1 MLKNYITIAIRN
13 LWKNKVFSF
22 INIAGL
28 MLGLACAI
36 LIILYAKDELSYD
49 RFHVNNELY
58 RIVTRWYN
66 PDGSLKSTDGNTGDL
81 QGPRF
86 ANSIP
91 EMKSFVR
98 IQSESVDIRHGMEI
112 NSYENLS
119 VDSNF
124 FNVFSFPLR
133 AGDAATCLQAPK
145 SIVVSEEMAKKFFN
159 STDVVGK
166 TLEVKVDDQF
176 MPYSI
181 SAVSR
186 KCPQNSSIKFD
197 FLMKK
202 TVSTAEL
209 QNDEN
214 WFNFFQNSFVTL
226 IPGANIKTVEAKMKQ
241 VYESESK
248 VAQEKMMEEY
258 GINETAGYFLQPVT
272 DMHLSREFGAS
283 NGLVDDSNPMYSYIL
298 SGIAIFIL
306 LIACI
311 NFINL
316 SIARSL
322 KRAKEIGV
330 RKVIGSDRGQLMWQF
345 MGESFLLCFIA
356 FGLAILLAVALLPTF
371 NHLANKALSFS
382 YLMDFKLVGLYILM
396 FFITGLIAG
405 FYPAVMMSGFSP
417 VDTLY
422 GRFKLAGNFLLQK
435 SLVILQFGLASFLII
450 GTIVIYLQFKYLVN
464 TNLGYDDKNVV
475 MVNGSMSRE
484 KANVFKQELL
494 KHPIIESVGLK
505 NGGFW
510 ETVAKVN
517 GEQKIEI
524 KYETVDE
531 DYVPM
536 FKLQVIE
543 GRNFDRNFPS
553 DSSHSVLVNES
564 FVKEAGWKDPLNQIV
579 DFWYRNEKYSVVGV
593 VKDYHFSDLSQKIK
607 PQLFTMR
614 AGNRYGM
621 ANIKI
626 KPGSETLS
634 LKYIADTYKSIF
646 PINAYSYRFMD
657 AENRTK
663 YASEAKWKQIILYSS
678 ILTIFISCIGL
689 FGLASLSTE
698 KRNKEI
704 GVRKVLGASVASIVQ
719 LLTKDF
725 LKLVSVSFLFSF
737 PLAYYAAHKWLANYP
752 YRIDL
757 QIGIFVLTAFITI
770 GIALFTVGWDSVKAS
785 MMNPVRSLKT
795 E

>member
-133 AGDAATCLQAPK
+133 AGHAATCLQAPK

-166 TLEVKVDDQF
+166 TLEVKEDDQF
-176 MPYSI
+176 VPYSI

-283 NGLVDDSNPMYSYIL
+283 NGLVDDSNPMYS
-298 SGIAIFIL
+298 S
-306 LIACI
+306 
-311 NFINL
+311 
-316 SIARSL
+316 
-322 KRAKEIGV
+322 
-330 RKVIGSDRGQLMWQF
+330 
-345 MGESFLLCFIA
+345 
-356 FGLAILLAVALLPTF
+356 
-371 NHLANKALSFS
+371 
-382 YLMDFKLVGLYILM
+382 
-396 FFITGLIAG
+396 
-405 FYPAVMMSGFSP
+405 
-417 VDTLY
+417 
-422 GRFKLAGNFLLQK
+422 
-435 SLVILQFGLASFLII
+435 
-450 GTIVIYLQFKYLVN
+450 
-464 TNLGYDDKNVV
+464 
-475 MVNGSMSRE
+475 
-484 KANVFKQELL
+484 
-494 KHPIIESVGLK
+494 
-505 NGGFW
+505 
-510 ETVAKVN
+510 
-517 GEQKIEI
+517 
-524 KYETVDE
+524 
-531 DYVPM
+531 
-536 FKLQVIE
+536 QV
-543 GRNFDRNFPS
+543 
-553 DSSHSVLVNES
+553 
-564 FVKEAGWKDPLNQIV
+564 
-579 DFWYRNEKYSVVGV
+579 
-593 VKDYHFSDLSQKIK
+593 
-607 PQLFTMR
+607 
-614 AGNRYGM
+614 
-621 ANIKI
+621 
-626 KPGSETLS
+626 
-634 LKYIADTYKSIF
+634 
-646 PINAYSYRFMD
+646 
-657 AENRTK
+657 
-663 YASEAKWKQIILYSS
+663 
-678 ILTIFISCIGL
+678 
-689 FGLASLSTE
+689 
-698 KRNKEI
+698 
-704 GVRKVLGASVASIVQ
+704 
-719 LLTKDF
+719 
-725 LKLVSVSFLFSF
+725 
-737 PLAYYAAHKWLANYP
+737 
-752 YRIDL
+752 
-757 QIGIFVLTAFITI
+757 
-770 GIALFTVGWDSVKAS
+770 
-785 MMNPVRSLKT
+785 
-795 E
+795 